1 VNKKRLATA
10 RRLLFLEF
18 LKASID
24 DLITLL
30 FSSLHSD
37 GGGDGDSGD
46 SCADTPNFY
55 RFRRPKFNYQPLS
68 FTFETFGKKLAK
80 TKSVARI
87 NVKKIKAKK

>member
-1 VNKKRLATA
+1 MLAPPQRLQ
-10 RRLLFLEF
+10 LGGVIFLEF

-30 FSSLHSD
+30 FSSLQNSD

-55 RFRRPKFNYQPLS
+55 RFR
-68 FTFETFGKKLAK
+68 
-80 TKSVARI
+80 
-87 NVKKIKAKK
+87 